1 MGLFLP
7 RNRSA
12 TCVARRPSTAPS
24 ASITRHGRSF
34 EFTFGKYVFIFP
46 KKRNDFIRRA
56 RKVNRYLCLKHVRTA
71 AARLK
76 KTRRLSG
83 DRQRRLVRNDLRP
96 VYFYFSGAAGGG
108 LDCSSSPARASLR
121 DGSRISTWAS

>member
-76 KTRRLSG
+76 KRVASPETGSADWSGMISAPFIFTFRGRQAEDWIVPLRRPG
-83 DRQRRLVRNDLRP
+83 
-96 VYFYFSGAAGGG
+96 
-108 LDCSSSPARASLR
+108 PA
-121 DGSRISTWAS
+121 